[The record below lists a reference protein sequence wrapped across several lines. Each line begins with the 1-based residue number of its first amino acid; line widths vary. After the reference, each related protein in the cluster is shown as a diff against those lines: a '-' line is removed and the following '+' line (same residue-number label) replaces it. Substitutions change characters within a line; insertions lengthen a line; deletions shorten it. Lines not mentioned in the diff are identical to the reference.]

1 MNKEEIVKRF
11 MATYEPDTF
20 LKNKH
25 GVYLYYSQN
34 GVSGINLES
43 FFEDLVEYVLDQ
55 QTEQLKKEIEYLKRV
70 NSRQSETIE
79 KGIQN
84 YIEQIEELTL
94 LGASAEKQVIDLQSQ
109 LSEKDKELSELKAKH
124 KEDVM
129 NAFNDGKRADIYTR
143 QDFENGK
150 EYTYTTPEQ
159 YYTQTHGQ

>member
-55 QTEQLKKEIEYLKRV
+55 QTEQLKKEVSELKTSLSCSERFRMEDAG
-70 NSRQSETIE
+70 NSIYE
-79 KGIQN
+79 QN
-84 YIEQIEELTL
+84 ILRDKI
-94 LGASAEKQVIDLQSQ
+94 KQLQSQ
-109 LSEKDKELSELKAKH
+109 LSEKEKELSELKAKH
-124 KEDVM
+124 KEDVVM
-129 NAFNDGKRADIYTR
+129 AFEKGKIADIYTR
-143 QDFENGK
+143 QDWENKK
-150 EYTYTTPEQ
+150 EYTNTTGEQ